1 MGYVSGD
8 ADYIVDGVLTE
19 GEAWV
24 GLASSTLS
32 SGASQ
37 IDIYL
42 NDYGSGNTK
51 LNTSQYVELVVI
63 GSLRALHGGAG
74 EYTSPTLVKF
84 GQSVGLASGYYQT
97 YWYGVSQNS
106 DFKTE
111 LSDAY
116 FGYVASNSA
125 DSDIFTGFISRFGP
139 VSTGLFKTAEHH
151 VFNDVNYQSTENTLG
166 LSYNVLHEDGL
177 IDMLRFKSNA
187 PSGFIAGSRLD
198 VYGVLPRM
206 AQ

>member
-1 MGYVSGD
+1 MAD

-24 GLASSTLS
+24 PLASSTLS

-37 IDIYL
+37 ITVYL
-42 NDYGSGNTK
+42 NDYGSGNTQ

-63 GSLRALHGGAG
+63 GSLRALHGGTN
-74 EYTSPTLVKF
+74 EYTSPTTVKF
-84 GQSVGLASGYYQT
+84 GQSVSLASGYYQT

-106 DFKTE
+106 DFKAE
-111 LSDAY
+111 SSDAY
-116 FGYVASNSA
+116 FGYCASNSA
-125 DSDIFTGFISRFGP
+125 DANIFTGFISRFGP
-139 VSTGLFKTAEHH
+139 VSTGLFKTAEHL

-177 IDMLRFKSNA
+177 IDMIRFQSGA
-187 PSGFIAGSRLD
+187 PSGFIAGSRID

-206 AQ
+206 VQ